1 MTKYQRIKRIHD
13 VCGLYE
19 QQLGSASEG
28 DVQPFIPDFMKSTSS
43 IADWPEDELD
53 DLKTELLTLE
63 LQHALMR
70 GGTLR
75 NAAETLRKKYKGH
88 HLKPSLISAIKICKA
103 DPDERKTP
111 SIKGPNEI
119 LDKYFSPAKLS
130 NQSAKSNRSQEGAL
144 LPIEENRFDGP
155 GERKQLGPFL
165 LKSKIGAGS
174 FGVVFLAQDFES
186 HQKVALKIPRLS
198 LTDSDVAIDEINKS
212 SRKASR
218 LNHKNIVKSFPA
230 TFFDGYYCFGSEYVT
245 GGNLKTLIDNAG
257 SNEPCLSEA
266 KALQIALQLCDAL
279 NHAHAFKI
287 IHGGITPS
295 NVMLIDEPDGTV
307 AKLADF
313 GYATILD
320 KASNQRVT
328 GSQNSNAY
336 MSPERLLKREL
347 TTKSDIYSLGV
358 ILYEMLTGKC
368 PFESDN
374 QLELA
379 AQVIERVP
387 DDAEKHHPGLPPA
400 LSSIVHRCLHKDPN
414 RRYESAADLKQD
426 LQRFQSGAVVQA
438 KRNRVLEQV
447 GNWSLQ
453 KQRILDAGY
462 FSVALNV
469 VMPLWTIIMVPFYMR
484 TEFADQLDFPNIIF
498 TCFLLILFFHL
509 PLLWTASET
518 IQFRIRG
525 PVIGAIIS
533 LVNILFAIGVFAGF
547 IDVRFG
553 GIYDDTLNRLT
564 TFSLLII
571 LFSFQFAAY
580 AIAANLLRSKKRF
593 W

>member
-13 VCGLYE
+13 VCGLFE
-19 QQLGSASEG
+19 QKLGSPHNDKA
-28 DVQPFIPDFMKSTSS
+28 QPFIPDFMKSISS
-43 IADWPEDELD
+43 IADWQEDELD

-75 NAAETLRKKYKGH
+75 NAAETIRKKYKGH
-88 HLKPSLISAIKICKA
+88 GLKPSLIRAIKICKA
-103 DPDERKTP
+103 DPDERKP
-111 SIKGPNEI
+111 PIIKGPNEI
-119 LDKYFSPAKLS
+119 LEKYFTSAKVTS
-130 NQSAKSNRSQEGAL
+130 QSAKSHRSRGDAL
-144 LPIEENRFDGP
+144 LPIEENRFAGP
-155 GERKQLGPFL
+155 GEHKQLGPFL

-186 HQKVALKIPRLS
+186 HQQVALKIPRLS
-198 LTDSDVAIDEINKS
+198 LTDSDVAMNEINKS
-212 SRKASR
+212 TRKASR

-230 TFFDGYYCFGSEYVT
+230 TLFDGYYCFGSEYVT
-245 GGNLKTLIDNAG
+245 GGSLQTLMGNAG
-257 SNEPCLSEA
+257 RNEPCLSQA
-266 KALQIALQLCDAL
+266 KALQISMQLCDAL
-279 NHAHAFKI
+279 THAHAFKI

-295 NVMLIDEPDGTV
+295 NVMLIDDPTGTI

-328 GSQNSNAY
+328 GNQNSNAY

-347 TTKSDIYSLGV
+347 TAKSDIYSLGV

-368 PFESDN
+368 PFESEN

-387 DDAEKHHPGLPPA
+387 DDAEKYNPALPPA

-426 LQRFQSGAVVQA
+426 LQRFQSGEVVQA
-438 KRNRVLEQV
+438 KRNRVWEQV

-484 TEFADQLDFPNIIF
+484 TEFANQLDFPSIVF

-525 PVIGAIIS
+525 PVIGALIS
-533 LVNILFAIGVFAGF
+533 LVNIVFAIGVFAGF